1 MSWITSPE
9 EDRIAEML
17 ADIAIK
23 DERIDF
29 LEGQRS
35 VERAAN
41 GETERNYVKLQA
53 DNARLREALEAIIA
67 MDDHD
72 EQADRVADAIEEIK
86 RDWLQ

>member
-1 MSWITSPE
+1 MIE
-9 EDRIAEML
+9 IADYKIAFDRLWAEH
-17 ADIAIK
+17 
-23 DERIDF
+23 
-29 LEGQRS
+29 Q
-35 VERAAN
+35 AA
-41 GETERNYVKLQA
+41 QA